1 MEEYIDLFKSFIYV
15 PLGFFV
21 YIIVN
26 LFKKTVLIKY
36 QNSIIT
42 NIIPEIAALTGA
54 VLAIIMELI
63 WPDIMPSANIVNAI
77 TTGLASGFA
86 ATGVDQAI
94 KHYKKAKNIE

>member
-1 MEEYIDLFKSFIYV
+1 MEEYIDILKSFIYA

-26 LFKKTVLIKY
+26 LFKKTVLVKY
-36 QNSIIT
+36 QNSIIS
-42 NIIPEIAALTGA
+42 NAIPEIAALVGA
-54 VLAIIMELI
+54 CLAVGMEII
-63 WPDIMPSANIVNAI
+63 WPDIMPSTNMLNAI

-94 KHYKKAKNIE
+94 KSYKHFKSTK